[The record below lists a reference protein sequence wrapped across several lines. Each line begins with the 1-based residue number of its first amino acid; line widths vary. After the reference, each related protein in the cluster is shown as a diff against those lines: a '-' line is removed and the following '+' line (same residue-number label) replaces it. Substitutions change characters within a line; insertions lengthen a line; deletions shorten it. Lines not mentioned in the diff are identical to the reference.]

1 MERIFV
7 PFTIANTKDAPAE
20 AKVNFTIQRRQSQ
33 FKAAVVTR
41 LKFMKLY
48 EQSKYEMLQH
58 PFTQTWDQW
67 KAYLDINREL
77 ISNGS
82 ATRNDLNFGHARS
95 PELRALDELPH
106 LIEIEMTSPGIGVDR
121 TSVNANAQLEYQT
134 IDVSKKKFIDKPK
147 TIQTHLVYL
156 SGLVRAEYGG
166 WEGTITCNMSDVG
179 FFRME
184 NQALSNQFELK
195 IRMYNFKR
203 EQLSTIPAMELNILF
218 R

>member
-7 PFTIANTKDAPAE
+7 PFTIASTKDAPAE

-33 FKAAVVTR
+33 FKAAVLTR
-41 LKFMKLY
+41 IKFMKLY
-48 EQSKYEMLQH
+48 EQSKYDMLQH
-58 PFTQTWDQW
+58 PFTQTWDRW
-67 KAYLDINREL
+67 KSYLDIQRSL
-77 ISNGS
+77 IAEGS
-82 ATRNDLNFGHARS
+82 VVRNDLSFGHARS

-106 LIEIEMTSPGIGVDR
+106 IIEIEMTSPSIGADR
-121 TSVNANAQLEYQT
+121 SAVSTNAQLEYQT
-134 IDVSKKKFIDKPK
+134 VDKVKNKFIDKPK

-156 SGLVRAEYGG
+156 SSLVRGEYGG

-184 NQALSNQFELK
+184 SQGLANQFEMK
-195 IRMYNFKR
+195 IRMYNFKK
-203 EQLSTIPAMELNILF
+203 EQLSTIPAMELNLLF